1 MIDRQVSRGV
11 CASGTASLLLMPAQL
26 TAPFSVPKAARAA
39 AAIRSPS
46 AGSAT
51 SARTAT
57 AALPR
62 PAPSDPPPRARSAAT
77 LSAAASSTSAISTRA
92 PRDASSRA
100 QAAPIPEPP
109 PVTRTTRSARSS
121 ATWCAGRAGS
131 VGLTG
136 AVGQTGLDL
145 ALEHLAG
152 RAERQ
157 LGAEHILTRLLVAA
171 ELGAGQLAQV
181 GFERRGVHVA
191 PGNHDRDRGLAPF
204 RVRLA
209 HHDHRVDQVVR
220 PQHPLELGR
229 VDVEAARDDHVGL
242 APGDVQVALGVQPAG
257 VTGEDPVLA
266 ERLRGLL
273 RAVPVPPGLRV
284 GPHDDLAGLGRGQPV
299 AVVVD
304 DPDLGHRGLAPA
316 RALDALLAREQVAV
330 VLRGQ
335 DGELPAGL
343 GQTVPLL
350 HVAAQGD
357 VRLLDDLPGDR
368 RAAVADPPPAGA
380 GGTALPL

>member
-57 AALPR
+57 AALP
-62 PAPSDPPPRARSAAT
+62 PPPRARSAAT

-181 GFERRGVHVA
+181 GFERRGVPVA

-257 VTGEDPVLA
+257 VTGEDPFPA

-284 GPHDDLAGLGRGQPV
+284 GPHDDLAGLARGQ
-299 AVVVD
+299 AAAGGVD

-316 RALDALLAREQVAV
+316 RALDAFLAREQVAV

-335 DGELPAGL
+335 DGELTAGL
-343 GQTVPLL
+343 GQPVALL
-350 HVAAQGD
+350 HVAAEPD
-357 VRLLDDLPGDR
+357 ERLLDDLLGDR
-368 RAAVADPPPAGA
+368 RAAVADPPQAGQGVRA
-380 GGTALPL
+380 GPFEGG